1 MRKIISHTNKILVRG
16 IAEAPCG
23 ASGKGVEMDVWFLT
37 RDGESLCGTLVR
49 SYKAVEGDMRY
60 IIRCNGTDYR
70 CRKNSEDMFVEL
82 VL

>member
-1 MRKIISHTNKILVRG
+1 LPG
-16 IAEAPCG
+16 LLYG